1 MTGTFWKGGHPSSR
15 GQQPISTGPARAS
28 VPTAGIIAGIMAGA
42 VLAGCQSMPI
52 GGGADVP
59 AAPLIESAESLELDY
74 SRFEARRREAAGQAS
89 GRADSDVPGGFSD
102 PTFPASIG
110 TAAVI
115 SDPDMHQRLATVVEQ
130 LLKHWPREAPAINI
144 AVTDSA
150 VPSPSVTPGATIV
163 VPRGFLE
170 MSKSLDELHFV
181 VAHEMAHVLLD
192 HFRDA
197 ERQRET
203 EQRLSTLHETVEQ
216 LEREHLTA
224 RHDDQPVDASGALET
239 VELNLLLGNQYIF
252 GPAFNRRQ
260 EVEADR
266 LGLDLAVRAGF
277 GFIGAYKSIQRIMN
291 LQQQARER
299 YEERCGRID
308 RFWTDKLVDA
318 VSERWRG
325 LGGSEATGE
334 RDPACEASQNVLE
347 AVFDQDS
354 HPDPEQRWQE
364 IQQYVDAFYSDM
376 ALTVQHE
383 SDNNLVNLISPD
395 GTLARS
401 GMASRALER
410 LQAGDLEAAER
421 LAYDSL
427 DGSADPTP
435 LPRWAMYRVRRA
447 QHAQSPGAGYLSRAI
462 TNLEIAVDGGFAP
475 RRMHLALAE
484 EYAALAR
491 YDDAM
496 VVLDGAAAQFN
507 DPEAY
512 FPLRIRWLARAGHHE
527 RVEAVLDRCRR
538 TGDSGLIARCRSA
551 AAEQA

>member
-1 MTGTFWKGGHPSSR
+1 M
-15 GQQPISTGPARAS
+15 
-28 VPTAGIIAGIMAGA
+28 
-42 VLAGCQSMPI
+42 LAGCQTMPI
-52 GGGADVP
+52 GGGIDEP
-59 AAPLIESAESLELDY
+59 EAPLIESAESLEVDY
-74 SRFEARRREAAGQAS
+74 SRFAARRQAAEQAT
-89 GRADSDVPGGFSD
+89 GGADSPGGADSEVPGGFSD
-102 PTFPASIG
+102 ATFPASIG

-115 SDPDMHQRLATVVEQ
+115 SDPDMHQRLETVVEQ

-163 VPRGFLE
+163 IPRGFLE

-197 ERQRET
+197 DDQRET
-203 EQRLSTLHETVEQ
+203 RENLATVRESVER
-216 LEREHLTA
+216 LEREHLA
-224 RHDDQPVDASGALET
+224 VRHDEEPVDASGALET

-260 EVEADR
+260 EIEADR

-318 VSERWRG
+318 VPERLRR
-325 LGGSEATGE
+325 LGGSDAATSDVQ
-334 RDPACEASQNVLE
+334 DPACAASENVLE
-347 AVFDQDS
+347 ASFDQDS
-354 HPDPEQRWQE
+354 HPDPEQRWEE

-401 GMASRALER
+401 GMASRALDR
-410 LQAGDLEAAER
+410 LEAGDLEAAER

-447 QHAQSPGAGYLSRAI
+447 QHVQSPGSGYLARAI
-462 TNLEIAVDGGFAP
+462 TNLEIAVAGGIAP
-475 RRMHLALAE
+475 RRMHLTLAE

-491 YDDAM
+491 YDDA
-496 VVLDGAAAQFN
+496 VAALDGAAAQFN
-507 DPEAY
+507 DPESY
-512 FPLRIRWLARAGHHE
+512 YPMRIRWLARAGLDE
-527 RVEAVLDRCRR
+527 RVEGVLDRCRQ
-538 TGDSGLIARCRSA
+538 TGDSGLIARCSNA
-551 AAEQA
+551 AAEQV

>member
-1 MTGTFWKGGHPSSR
+1 MNDASGLAGRRIGSGSWPRFPAGVAWLAGLIAAGT
-15 GQQPISTGPARAS
+15 
-28 VPTAGIIAGIMAGA
+28 
-42 VLAGCQSMPI
+42 LAGCQTMPI
-52 GGGADVP
+52 GVGNDVP
-59 AAPLIESAESLELDY
+59 EAPRIESAESLDVDY
-74 SRFEARRREAAGQAS
+74 SRFAARRQAAEQAS
-89 GRADSDVPGGFSD
+89 GPADSEVPGGFSD
-102 PTFPASIG
+102 ATFPASIG

-115 SDPDMHQRLATVVEQ
+115 SDPVMHQRLATVVEQ
-130 LLKHWPREAPAINI
+130 LLQHWPREAPAINI
-144 AVTDSA
+144 AVTDSG

-163 VPRGFLE
+163 IPRGFLE

-197 ERQRET
+197 DDQRET
-203 EQRLSTLHETVEQ
+203 RENLAFVRESVER
-216 LEREHLTA
+216 LEREHLA
-224 RHDDQPVDASGALET
+224 VRHDSESVDASGALET

-260 EVEADR
+260 EIEADQ

-277 GFIGAYKSIQRIMN
+277 GFIGAYKSIQRIKN
-291 LQQQARER
+291 LQQRARQR

-318 VSERWRG
+318 VPERLRS
-325 LGGSEATGE
+325 LGGSDAATSDE
-334 RDPACEASQNVLE
+334 QDPACAASENVLE
-347 AVFDQDS
+347 AVFDQGS
-354 HPDPEQRWQE
+354 HPDPEQRWEE

-383 SDNNLVNLISPD
+383 SENNLVNLISPD

-401 GMASRALER
+401 GMASRALDR
-410 LQAGDLEAAER
+410 LEAGDLEAAER

-447 QHAQSPGAGYLSRAI
+447 QHVQSPGSGYLARAI

-475 RRMHLALAE
+475 RRMHLTLAE
-484 EYAALAR
+484 EYAGLAR
-491 YDDAM
+491 YEDA
-496 VVLDGAAAQFN
+496 VAALDGAAAQFN

-512 FPLRIRWLARAGHHE
+512 YPLQIRWLARAGHDE
-527 RVEAVLDRCRR
+527 RVEGVLDRCRQ
-538 TGDSGLIARCRSA
+538 TGDSDLIARCRSA
-551 AAEQA
+551 AVEQV